1 MTYVLSWSPLY
12 AISDSFFTIDICHV
26 RVILFITGKGMLFK
40 AIIRG
45 LLLLILTM
53 GLPIGLEQDDS
64 DSPDM
69 QFGIHGGGGR
79 VASVITGCS
88 GAEEAVK
95 NDFLDVSGEVYLRLP
110 QGSNSDMVIGLRGG
124 YWRTD
129 LDLIDYGYFEHIPDY
144 SYSYLNPCVSL
155 ETRNIGMGFG
165 IIIGDVPVRFENGAI
180 HEAGPITGHLRIGS
194 VRGVNVSLSFMEST
208 PQVSGGGL
216 YDLSVSVPL
225 SNRFRASYGL
235 GFAPYYHV
243 GFVQRNR
250 ISISRHFALD
260 FNWRFGET
268 EGVAEYGISA
278 GLIYRLGFGNQD

>member
-1 MTYVLSWSPLY
+1 MY

-26 RVILFITGKGMLFK
+26 RVILFITGIGMLFK

-53 GLPIGLEQDDS
+53 GLPIGLEQDDP

-79 VASVITGCS
+79 VASVITGCN
-88 GAEEAVK
+88 GVEEAVK
-95 NDFLDVSGEVYLRLP
+95 NDFLDISGEVYLRVP
-110 QGSNSDMVIGLRGG
+110 PRSNSPMILGLRGG

-129 LDLIDYGYFEHIPDY
+129 LDLINYGYFEHIPDY
-144 SYSYLNPCVSL
+144 SYSYLNPCVSF
-155 ETRNIGMGFG
+155 ETRYIGMGLG
-165 IIIGDVPVRFENGAI
+165 VIIGNVPYRFDNAI
-180 HEAGPITGHLRIGS
+180 IYETGPISGHIRLGS
-194 VRGVNVSLSFMEST
+194 VRGVNVSLSILEST
-208 PQVSGGGL
+208 PLASGGGL

-225 SNRFRASYGL
+225 SDRFRASYGL

-250 ISISRHFALD
+250 IGISRNFALD
-260 FNWRFGET
+260 ISWRIGGT